1 MDEIYFLT
9 RYIPFWAVPL
19 LLIGGEFAYLFW
31 VRKKKKWVTLCTMLA
46 IISFCSLIYYW
57 WAGGPEKSVQFLMK
71 IVRFYTN

>member
-1 MDEIYFLT
+1 
-9 RYIPFWAVPL
+9 
-19 LLIGGEFAYLFW
+19 
-31 VRKKKKWVTLCTMLA
+31 MLA